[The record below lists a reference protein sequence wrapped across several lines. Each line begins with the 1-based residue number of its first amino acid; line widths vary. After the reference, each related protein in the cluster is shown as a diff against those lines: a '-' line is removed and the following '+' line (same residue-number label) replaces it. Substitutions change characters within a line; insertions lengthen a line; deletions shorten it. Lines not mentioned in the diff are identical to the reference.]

1 LLSRSSSEN
10 LIISVLSLYILAL
23 ATSCSPIHWIDATFV

>member
-23 ATSCSPIHWIDATFV
+23 ATSCSPIYWIDATFV